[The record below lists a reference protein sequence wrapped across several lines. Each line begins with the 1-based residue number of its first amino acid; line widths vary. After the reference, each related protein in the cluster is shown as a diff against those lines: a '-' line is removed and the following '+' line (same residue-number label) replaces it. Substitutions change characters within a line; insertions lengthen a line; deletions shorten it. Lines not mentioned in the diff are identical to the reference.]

1 MMIWVDADACPV
13 VRQVER
19 AAKDRGIPVTLVCDT
34 NHALRSDYST
44 ILVVD
49 AGADSADFALVNRVA
64 PGDLVV
70 TQDYGVAAMALGKGA
85 RAIHQSGREFTED
98 NIGGLLMDR
107 YLSAAARRAS
117 VKHHL
122 RGPSKRTSAD
132 DAAFSNGL
140 ERLLEQIDQ
149 AKSE

>member
-34 NHALRSDYST
+34 NHALRSDYSA

-64 PGDLVV
+64 SGDLVV

-117 VKHHL
+117 AKHHL
-122 RGPSKRTSAD
+122 RGPSKRTPAD

-140 ERLLEQIDQ
+140 ERLLEQMTSHTKQ
-149 AKSE
+149 